1 MEGQGQPAGI
11 IFIRISPSPI
21 YRRLFK
27 KQEGGLL
34 PPGPMGPQKEHVI
47 STRRAGIGQKY
58 LRVSEEHGQVVQLV
72 KVT

>member
-11 IFIRISPSPI
+11 RFIKISPSPI

-47 STRRAGIGQKY
+47 STRRAAIGQKH
-58 LRVSEEHGQVVQLV
+58 LKVSEKHNQIIPNG
-72 KVT
+72 